1 MEEYMPIFAQIMVQ
15 VFLAGMQ
22 LLTKIAFSH
31 GLDFYIFTTY
41 RTIIGTLAIFP
52 FAYFME
58 RERRPALRIKTAA
71 HMFLLALIGI
81 SVAQNCYFMG
91 LYYTSST
98 LAATVLNLIPVVTFV
113 MAFFLGIEALDIRCR
128 RGQAKIVGTCF
139 CVGGAMIMTL
149 LKGSAIKMLNISK
162 SPTSFLWLSDASLY
176 SKWAFGTALLSASVL
191 AWSAWINYQALVLKQ
206 YPAQLSMTGIMCFMG
221 SIQSAIIALVTKEST
236 AWRVGWNVEL
246 LACVYTGDMTTFN
259 APQNHEFTDNMDT
272 RNVQVLPKVTD
283 SKRGPYRTKGV
294 MCTAI
299 AYMVQSWCIKKKG
312 PLFSSSFNPVCT
324 VIVAVLEPILFHV
337 DIHVGSLVGMVMI
350 IFGLYGVLWGKA
362 GDMNKKQGM
371 RNEEAE
377 GHASQSRDEEA
388 NVVGLQ
394 EPLFK

>member
-113 MAFFLGIEALDIRCR
+113 MAFFLGIEALDLRCR

-139 CVGGAMIMTL
+139 CVGGAMVMTL

-176 SKWAFGTALLSASVL
+176 SKWAFGTASLSASVL

-246 LACVYTGDMTTFN
+246 LSCVYT
-259 APQNHEFTDNMDT
+259 
-272 RNVQVLPKVTD
+272 
-283 SKRGPYRTKGV
+283 GV